1 MASCNGLGRL
11 VVAVVAEYGGLS
23 GGGDFGFVRGS
34 CIGSNFELTGLN
46 AVFWGNLV
54 SFRGSCRGVI
64 WEVERWK

>member
-1 MASCNGLGRL
+1 
-11 VVAVVAEYGGLS
+11 VVVV
-23 GGGDFGFVRGS
+23 DFGFVRGS